1 MPKDPCHLPCLL
13 SYYPLC
19 LISSKQKFERAI
31 IIQEKI
37 KDIISKID
45 ALKSKIYDYEKEKSN
60 LAKEI
65 EALDEKNT
73 QVSNFIKENE
83 SKISSL
89 RTSEDFKEKVYKA
102 FEVEKEYLRIKKEFE
117 ENQKDIPVLT
127 KEVSG
132 MHPSQSP
139 QSDGSSSDDVA
150 VLFDPVEQFLSLG
163 HEIIPFFRFAAG
175 RPFVCGRSHAH
186 AGVQ

>member
-1 MPKDPCHLPCLL
+1 MKYEQAQHEKDSKLEG
-13 SYYPLC
+13 

-73 QVSNFIKENE
+73 QVSNFKMCIRDRRNM
-83 SKISSL
+83 SI
-89 RTSEDFKEKVYKA
+89 
-102 FEVEKEYLRIKKEFE
+102 
-117 ENQKDIPVLT
+117 
-127 KEVSG
+127 
-132 MHPSQSP
+132 
-139 QSDGSSSDDVA
+139 
-150 VLFDPVEQFLSLG
+150 
-163 HEIIPFFRFAAG
+163 
-175 RPFVCGRSHAH
+175 
-186 AGVQ
+186 